1 MTDLR
6 LERVAHDV
14 LLLLDGDYKIHGNRT
29 ARISRA
35 SEIYFGLWRRGCGEG
50 AGRWLVMVNVT
61 AAAAAAAAAAV
72 SDVIQIEMPLYKTTT
87 TTSVRR
93 HRRPPTRAA

>member
-61 AAAAAAAAAAV
+61 AAAAAAAAV

>member
-61 AAAAAAAAAAV
+61 AAAAAAAV